1 MNIKCYKL
9 VGKPTIKII
18 PAVVILLLLSAC
30 ATTQPNEEVDPD
42 PIEPVN
48 RTSYDFNDTLDK
60 ALLKPIAETYVTITP
75 QPVRNSVTNFF
86 NNISYLN
93 VVLNALLQGKFDQAM
108 SDFLRVL
115 YNTTFGVA
123 GLFDVSTAWGAP
135 RHQEDFG
142 QTLATWGVDQGA
154 YLYIPLAG
162 PDTVRNLP
170 DRATST
176 LLNPLTYV
184 TSTLLFPLSALNLIN
199 TRAELLDE
207 TNIRDEA
214 AVDPYTFTR
223 EAYLQRRDFLIH
235 DGNPPI
241 EGYDDIFDD
250 GDDSAGGSLSI
261 E

>member
-1 MNIKCYKL
+1 MDIKPYKPIISQVAKLFPAL
-9 VGKPTIKII
+9 V
-18 PAVVILLLLSAC
+18 ALLLLSAC
-30 ATTQPNEEVDPD
+30 ATTQPTEEANVD
-42 PIEPVN
+42 PIEPAN
-48 RTSYDFNDTLDK
+48 RTFYSINETLDE
-60 ALLKPIAETYVTITP
+60 ALLKPIAETYVAVTP
-75 QPVRNSVTNFF
+75 EPVRVSVTNFF

-93 VVLNALLQGKFDQAM
+93 VVLNAILQGKFDQAM

-115 YNTTFGVA
+115 YNTTFGIA

-135 RHQEDFG
+135 IHQEDFG
-142 QTLATWGVDQGA
+142 QTLASWGVEQGA

-170 DRATST
+170 DRGTSMLT
-176 LLNPLTYV
+176 NPLTYV
-184 TSTLLFPLSALNLIN
+184 SSTLLLPLAALNLIN
-199 TRAELLDE
+199 TRADLLDE

-214 AVDPYTFTR
+214 ALDPYTFTR
-223 EAYLQRRDFLIH
+223 EAYLQRRQYLIH

-250 GDDSAGGSLSI
+250 DDDSADGSLVI